1 MLIALLTV
9 DAVLKKS
16 LLRSF
21 QRRGNTLESSQAS
34 INNPSTKLAKHQ
46 NLQLSSGK
54 KAKVKVSSRFSTNPT
69 MSTIGRHQSPSTGSV
84 SLTSKTMT
92 ENIDNII
99 NNNTAIISFKSGDKQ
114 CCHEIK
120 SKNVKIIA
128 NPGTHDHGSSKVK
141 LKSIVDYIWE
151 VKHYPGHLIAVDIDE
166 KYIAYV
172 INVNNKVSRMEGMVR
187 VVNTAKGLRALIK
200 GMSGEVLDLQFA
212 HIEKEKVLA
221 SIDANSLYV
230 HKIVLHEGTLL
241 CNLILKIEDPLTNY
255 TPKYDK
261 ISWCPFIQLPGEDDE
276 DSQLIVWARGS
287 LFQCFNVNIVVA
299 DQGFGKFQAS
309 EIKSGYLKHYD
320 ETKTITWV
328 ALSPD
333 GSTLGV
339 GNTDGVILFYQ
350 VYIHDKE
357 PRCLH
362 EWKPYNDKPV
372 SSFFFL
378 DNLTKNNSDTYW
390 KFAITGADNNTEF
403 KVWDCGT
410 WNCLQTINFSC
421 STDKPLR
428 FVAELDRT
436 SSYLVVSSLE
446 TRTCY
451 VMQIINTSSC
461 YPAIKEETSDNEE
474 SINKDTSGSSVASS
488 STSQMSSPVVVYIK
502 SISEFPLSSGIL
514 SFSIV
519 DAAVRRYKCS
529 NDNYMCEE
537 LDDYDEET
545 SSIYCVVVHMYVVQA
560 KSMQECHILY
570 QPSVPENA
578 DVKSTMSSSD
588 TSAVSRSNT
597 SNKTLP
603 SNASESNERTDDDD
617 DDDVK
622 VLHNENDMEE
632 LTRNIPLIKDEFT
645 GNKQNALELLLDI
658 ASSSNVSST
667 GNITSSS
674 GGSTVVAVAAAAAA
688 APSVI
693 ATENNVDSRN
703 PSPKVA
709 TSNKNYPQLNLMTPD
724 AFTSTSSA
732 NNERKTPEN
741 VSSEVLNTILMLAGV
756 AGQNAGPVKSENINL
771 LNLVNNKIIEDKE
784 QQKMQLKHHNLESQK
799 NFMAIDRNPG
809 RNIGENLASGGSS
822 PSREVQEIMSLQ
834 EYDKSSY
841 SGDELLED
849 NNEHVTETDAPGSD
863 DINVTAPDPLKT
875 NTKLA
880 QTTAASSNW
889 PKVPDVPKVSN
900 NKHSAELQNAANLIS
915 QAVNASSMSNLSNSH
930 IAPTLGNASNNS
942 SNNNNNNNIVPNNM
956 NNVAND
962 LSDINGKISELID
975 LVKMQSIQISSLQNE
990 VSELKKVNGNF
1001 SPKNMTEFG
1010 YKLEMQ
1016 LSKLMEKY
1024 LLRYETE
1031 HNRKLS
1037 KFLAGKDVQNR
1048 ELRDSIMQIMNR
1060 YVLTQFGEMMSKV
1073 MALETQR
1080 QLAPMLAAKLDNM
1093 QQQIQ
1098 LNVAQKL
1105 SAFDLMIK
1113 ENIAQACKSKTI
1125 IDTFGKSVLIGVQ
1138 GSLQAAFVESMS
1150 STLIPAYEKS
1160 SQNMFKQLHEAFS
1173 VGIKEFMEQFDNYLQ
1188 QLQPMHDSTEEILN
1202 KFSGFRQHLD
1212 SILTKHRNGV
1222 QDVML
1227 DTRKDIKGLELLLSR
1242 QIQETI
1248 RSEVRKSFE
1257 NQVAAIRSQANT
1269 PAPMY
1274 GLKDTIRH
1282 LLLQGQIN
1290 KAFHQALLANDL
1302 SLVEFTLKSADHN
1315 AVFTPDCCLEQ
1326 KVLLSLI
1333 QQISADMSDHN
1344 ELKQNY
1350 LAEALLAIN
1359 PMDPITREHA
1369 PKVLQELFR
1378 NCQMFLI
1385 NYPKSSQCS
1394 NVRMLMKAVQ
1404 AYKDQF

>member
-1 MLIALLTV
+1 MLVALLTV

-21 QRRGNTLESSQAS
+21 QRRGNSLESSQAS
-34 INNPSTKLAKHQ
+34 IANPSIILTTNQ
-46 NLQLSSGK
+46 QPQLSPIIKS
-54 KAKVKVSSRFSTNPT
+54 KVKVSFRLFNKQI
-69 MSTIGRHQSPSTGSV
+69 MSTIGQQIPAAGVVPLPSN
-84 SLTSKTMT
+84 TMA
-92 ENIDNII
+92 ENTDNII
-99 NNNTAIISFKSGDKQ
+99 NNNTKIISFKSGDKQ
-114 CCHEIK
+114 CCQEIK
-120 SKNVKIIA
+120 SKHVKIIA

-141 LKSIVDYIWE
+141 LKNIVDYIWE
-151 VKHYPGHLIAVDIDE
+151 VKNYPGHLIAVHIDE
-166 KYIAYV
+166 KYIAYA

-212 HIEKEKVLA
+212 HIEKEHILA

-230 HKIVLHEGTLL
+230 HQIVLQEGTLV

-261 ISWCPFIQLPGEDDE
+261 ISWCPFIELPGEDDD

-299 DQGFGKFQAS
+299 DQGMGKCQAS
-309 EIKSGYLKHYD
+309 DIKSGYLRHYD

-339 GNTDGVILFYQ
+339 GSTDGVIRFYQ
-350 VYIHDKE
+350 VYIHDKD

-421 STDKPLR
+421 SIEKPLR
-428 FVAELDRT
+428 FIAELDRT

-461 YPAIKEETSDNEE
+461 YPAIKEETSDSEE
-474 SINKDTSGSSVASS
+474 VVNKDNSGSTVASS
-488 STSQMSSPVVVYIK
+488 STSQMTTPAVVYIK

-570 QPSVPENA
+570 QPSVPENS

-588 TSAVSRSNT
+588 TSAVSRNNI
-597 SNKTLP
+597 SNKALA
-603 SNASESNERTDDDD
+603 SNASENNERTDDDD
-617 DDDVK
+617 DVE
-622 VLHNENDMEE
+622 VIRNESEVEE
-632 LTRNIPLIKDEFT
+632 LTRNIPLIKDEFS

-667 GNITSSS
+667 ANIASSS
-674 GGSTVVAVAAAAAA
+674 AGSTVVAVAAAAAA

-693 ATENNVDSRN
+693 ATENNADSRN
-703 PSPKVA
+703 PSPKVS

-724 AFTSTSSA
+724 AFTSTSSS

-756 AGQNAGPVKSENINL
+756 AGQNAAPVKPENINL

-841 SGDELLED
+841 SGDELLEE
-849 NNEHVTETDAPGSD
+849 NNENATETDATGTD
-863 DINVTAPDPLKT
+863 DINVTASDPT

-880 QTTAASSNW
+880 QTTTTTTNW

-930 IAPTLGNASNNS
+930 LAPTLGNTSNNS
-942 SNNNNNNNIVPNNM
+942 SNNNNNNNIAANNM

-975 LVKMQSIQISSLQNE
+975 LVKMQSIQINSLQNE
-990 VSELKKVNGNF
+990 VSELKKANGNF
-1001 SPKNMTEFG
+1001 KPKNMSEFG

-1024 LLRYETE
+1024 LIRYETE

-1037 KFLAGKDVQNR
+1037 SFLAGKDVQNR
-1048 ELRDSIMQIMNR
+1048 ELRDSIMQIMNQ
-1060 YVLTQFGEMMSKV
+1060 YVLTQFGEMVSKV
-1073 MALETQR
+1073 MTLEIQR

-1125 IDTFGKSVLIGVQ
+1125 IDTFGKSVLVGVQ

-1227 DTRKDIKGLELLLSR
+1227 ETRKDIKGLELLLSR

-1274 GLKDTIRH
+1274 GVKDTIRH